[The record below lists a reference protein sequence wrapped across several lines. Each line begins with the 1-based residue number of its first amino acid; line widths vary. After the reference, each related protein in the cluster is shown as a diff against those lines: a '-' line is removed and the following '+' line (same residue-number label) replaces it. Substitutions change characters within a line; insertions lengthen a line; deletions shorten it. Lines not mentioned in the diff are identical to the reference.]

1 MKIKKKI
8 YDWYRQTCSEQ
19 HTKIEQQQH
28 DIGVLHKANV
38 ALAENLA
45 GRDRINRGLHND
57 VDALRTNRMELRAQ
71 VDTVTDELVQMRK
84 SYEELQH
91 RFNKR
96 EDVRMEQVIKDGGFT
111 FTCPVLEDYG
121 PATFEGFHGDQP
133 DDDRYTDDG
142 MYRKPANVSLSDNE
156 WRSLTAE
163 QREFLVR
170 HEEIHRLYNN
180 LLAKGI
186 VPTGGK

>member
-1 MKIKKKI
+1 MKKKQMQQLVDNANHAREVFRNAWHSAMAMAI
-8 YDWYRQTCSEQ
+8 DSEEDIKALKAEQ
-19 HTKIEQQQH
+19 HDDHITIE
-28 DIGVLHKANV
+28 
-38 ALAENLA
+38 
-45 GRDRINRGLHND
+45 R
-57 VDALRTNRMELRAQ
+57 LRAE
-71 VDTVTDELVQMRK
+71 VEGTTTELVQMRK
-84 SYEELQH
+84 CYEELQH

-111 FTCPVLEDYG
+111 FNAP
-121 PATFEGFHGDQP
+121 FEGFHGDQP

-170 HEEIHRLYNN
+170 HEEIHRLYTN

-186 VPTGGK
+186 VPTINTDR